1 MLSKTS
7 VIKNGSSEEVW
18 VIKQTVGGDGGDML
32 GGGESECACSILSI
46 TLTFWQCCLSDRSR

>member
-18 VIKQTVGGDGGDML
+18 VIKQTVGGTDGG
-32 GGGESECACSILSI
+32 GGSEGVCSILSI